1 MLPYKEANGF
11 DWDAG
16 NLLKVWDTHNVLPSE
31 CEEVFANNPLGGRP
45 DEKHSAGEERH
56 ILYGKTNQGRLL
68 MVVYTIRNGKIRVI
82 SPRPMN
88 QKERKEYAEAIAANT

>member
-1 MLPYKEANGF
+1 MLPYKEAEGF
-11 DWDAG
+11 EWDSG
-16 NLLKVWDTHNVLPSE
+16 NLLKVWDTHKVLPSE
-31 CEEVFANNPLGGRP
+31 CEEVFANNPFGGRP
-45 DEKHSAGEERH
+45 DVKHSADEKRH

-68 MVVYTIRNGKIRVI
+68 TVVYTIRNGRIRVI